1 MVVLQHIISQGILE
15 CRNQELLQIRLEIL
29 LIRLWLRSWLHERK
43 ILFEWSVHCS
53 EIIKFHF
60 AHEINS
66 FTVCELTILLFQI
79 MFNFA
84 FKGCFKLFQL
94 HFHLTF
100 GIHVVFVQ
108 VSSYT
113 KRLKNNLKLFVF
125 HYLRAFGCFSNCCFL
140 FQGWSLKVR
149 SCSCNQH
156 ALYSTC
162 YHID

>member
-15 CRNQELLQIRLEIL
+15 CRNQELLQMSKARNSPHTTVIAKLFA
-29 LIRLWLRSWLHERK
+29 RK
-43 ILFEWSVHCS
+43 EDIFEWSVHCS

-113 KRLKNNLKLFVF
+113 KRLKNNLKLFGF

-140 FQGWSLKVR
+140 FQ
-149 SCSCNQH
+149 
-156 ALYSTC
+156 
-162 YHID
+162 